1 MGFGL
6 KTASINRRMVSVT
19 VEGLLYVMLGRP
31 EYCDLSRKI
40 FLDTPCI
47 QGKQEDS
54 YHFLYIC
61 KNPYKSF

>member
-1 MGFGL
+1 MGSGL
-6 KTASINRRMVSVT
+6 RRQRPEKEEWSALPLHT

-40 FLDTPCI
+40 FLDTPCT

-54 YHFLYIC
+54 YYL
-61 KNPYKSF
+61 